1 MLLLSAFAAMALLL
15 AVLGLYGVASYA
27 VSRRMPEMGVR
38 MALGARPDDVLALV
52 IGEGLRLA
60 AVGVALGAAA
70 ALALARA
77 LTGSLYGVGPTDPL
91 TFVAMAV
98 TLMIA
103 ALVAVSLPAR
113 RAARLDP
120 MAALREE

>member
-15 AVLGLYGVASYA
+15 AVLGLYGVTSYA
-27 VSRRMPEMGVR
+27 VNRRTQEMGVR
-38 MALGARPDDVLALV
+38 MALGARPDHLLALV

-60 AVGVALGAAA
+60 LAGVALGTAA
-70 ALALARA
+70 ALALARIM
-77 LTGSLYGVGPTDPL
+77 TGSLYGVAPTDPL
-91 TFVAMAV
+91 TFVAMAAA
-98 TLMIA
+98 LMVA